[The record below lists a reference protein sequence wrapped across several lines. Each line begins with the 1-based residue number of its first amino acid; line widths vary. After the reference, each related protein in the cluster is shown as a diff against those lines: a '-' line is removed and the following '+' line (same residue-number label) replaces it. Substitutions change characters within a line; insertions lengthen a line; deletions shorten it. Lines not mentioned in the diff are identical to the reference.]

1 MRPVL
6 VAGDGLRTSSTGYG
20 ARAGLEACC
29 CVGRERSSS
38 GYGRGAAELEA
49 PGGRGK
55 DGSGGRPERPGKGAT
70 DGLEADAEAADDDGG
85 AGYL

>member
-6 VAGDGLRTSSTGYG
+6 EAGEGLRTSSTGYG
-20 ARAGLEACC
+20 ARAGLEA

-55 DGSGGRPERPGKGAT
+55 DGSGGRPGRPGKGAT
-70 DGLEADAEAADDDGG
+70 DGLEAEADAADDVGG

>member
-6 VAGDGLRTSSTGYG
+6 EAGDGLRTSSTGYG
-20 ARAGLEACC
+20 ARAGLEAC

-55 DGSGGRPERPGKGAT
+55 DGSGGRPGRPGKGAMEA
-70 DGLEADAEAADDDGG
+70 EADAAADDVGG